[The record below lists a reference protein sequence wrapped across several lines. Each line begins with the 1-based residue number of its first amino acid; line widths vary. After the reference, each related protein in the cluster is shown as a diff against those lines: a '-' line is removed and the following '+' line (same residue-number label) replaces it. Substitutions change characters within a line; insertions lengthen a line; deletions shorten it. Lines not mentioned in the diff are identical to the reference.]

1 MRDLILTAL
10 VFGSVPFMVL
20 RPSIGVL
27 VWSWLGYMNP
37 HRATYG
43 FAYNFPFVQVS
54 ALATFLGLVVS
65 KEKIR
70 FPWSGTTVVWFLW
83 TLWFCITTLFALNSD
98 AAFAGWSREIKVQAM
113 VFVTLLVMHSKEKL
127 ERLVWVIVVS
137 IGIFG
142 VKGGLFTAAHGGNY
156 IVWGPPSSFIEGN
169 NELALAL
176 LTIVPLM
183 RYLQTRTSNKW
194 IKRGLAGAMVLCAFS
209 IVGSYSRGALLGAT
223 AMTAL
228 LWLKSKRKIAF
239 GVPIVLV
246 FALAVMF
253 MPDRWEQRMGT
264 IQTYDQDASALGR
277 INAWNFAFNL
287 AKDHPVTGGGFN
299 VFTKEMFARY
309 APNPEDVHDAHSIYF
324 QVMGEHGFVGLFL
337 FVLLGILTVTTAS
350 WVIRKTRDHPE
361 LQWAHDLGSMIQVS
375 FAGFAVGGSFLGLA
389 YWDLPYHL
397 MAIAVLTKVIV
408 RDALAAPAPAVGEPA
423 VAQPT
428 GAPQAGLP
436 QPGLTQAGGAAP
448 ANPYPGAS
456 RGLPSG

>member
-1 MRDLILTAL
+1 
-10 VFGSVPFMVL
+10 
-20 RPSIGVL
+20 
-27 VWSWLGYMNP
+27 
-37 HRATYG
+37 
-43 FAYNFPFVQVS
+43 
-54 ALATFLGLVVS
+54 
-65 KEKIR
+65 
-70 FPWSGTTVVWFLW
+70 
-83 TLWFCITTLFALNSD
+83 
-98 AAFAGWSREIKVQAM
+98 
-113 VFVTLLVMHSKEKL
+113 MHSKEKL
-127 ERLVWVIVVS
+127 ERLVWVIVIS

-142 VKGGLFTAAHGGNY
+142 VKGGIFTAAHGGNY

-183 RYLQTRTSNKW
+183 RYLQTRTSSKW

-239 GVPIVLV
+239 GIPIVLV
-246 FALAVMF
+246 FILAVMF
-253 MPDRWEQRMGT
+253 MPDRWGQRMGT
-264 IQTYDQDASALGR
+264 IETYDQDASALGR

-287 AKDHPVTGGGFN
+287 AKDHPITGGGFN
-299 VFTKEMFARY
+299 VFTHEMFARY
-309 APNPEDVHDAHSIYF
+309 APNPLDVHDAHSIYF
-324 QVMGEHGFVGLFL
+324 QVLGEHGFVGLFL
-337 FVLLGILTVTTAS
+337 FVLLGILTVTTAG

-408 RDALAAPAPAVGEPA
+408 RDALAAPAPALGVPTAPSVAPPGA
-423 VAQPT
+423 V
-428 GAPQAGLP
+428 P
-436 QPGLTQAGGAAP
+436 QPGLPRAGEP
-448 ANPYPGAS
+448 ASARPYPGAS